1 MNSDHSK
8 NYICNQDVS
17 IDASF
22 SVSPVLS
29 AVSGS
34 SLQLDVPAP
43 ELHTGKSFSVRSG
56 VVTAYVWYEPTSRR
70 FAEVFITVTAHFKRI
85 VRSVRHFIRQAVRSL
100 TLTMLA
106 RRPACLR
113 L

>member
-8 NYICNQDVS
+8 KYICDQDVP

-22 SVSPVLS
+22 SVYPVSS

-34 SLQLDVPAP
+34 SLQLDIPAP

-56 VVTAYVWYEPTSRR
+56 VVTAYVWYEPTGRH

-85 VRSVRHFIRQAVRSL
+85 VRSVRHFICQAVRSL
-100 TLTMLA
+100 TMTLLT